1 MQSYEFLLIL
11 AVILLSTK
19 VFGLISERVHM
30 PQVVGAL
37 LAGVV
42 LGPSVLGL
50 VEETDFLLKTSE
62 IGVILLMFM
71 AGLDTDLEELK
82 KTGLASFVIAL
93 IGVVV
98 PLIAGTGLYLVFFP
112 DMGEPLHMLK
122 ALFIGVVLTATSVSI
137 TVETLREMGRL
148 KGKVGTAI
156 LGAAIIDDIMG
167 IIVLTLVS
175 AMTDPT
181 VQPIAVLG
189 RIVAFFI
196 LVVIVGFV
204 MYRLFRA
211 ITGIIVLTLV
221 SAMTDPTVQPIAVL
235 GRIVAFFILVVIVG
249 FVMYRLFRAITN
261 EWSNHRRIAIYALSF
276 CLILSFVAEHY
287 FGIADITVGFVMYRL
302 FRAITNEWS
311 NHRRIAIYALSFC
324 LILSFVAEHYFGI
337 ADITGAYFAG
347 LILCNL
353 LEAREYINKK
363 VNILAYMFFSPV
375 FLASMGIKTELDGM
389 TGSLL
394 IFSFALLAVAIITKI
409 VGCGLGAKLM
419 GFNWSDSLSIGLGMV
434 SRGEVAL
441 IVAQKGAQVGLIDS
455 LLFPPIV
462 LVVIVTTLI
471 TPILLKLF
479 MKSPGEG
486 TPPSI
491 RHDFI

>member
-189 RIVAFFI
+189 RIA
-196 LVVIVGFV
+196 
-204 MYRLFRA
+204 
-211 ITGIIVLTLV
+211 
-221 SAMTDPTVQPIAVL
+221 
-235 GRIVAFFILVVIVG
+235 AFFILVVIVG

-287 FGIADITVGFVMYRL
+287 FGIADITG
-302 FRAITNEWS
+302 E
-311 NHRRIAIYALSFC
+311 
-324 LILSFVAEHYFGI
+324 
-337 ADITGAYFAG
+337 YFAG

-375 FLASMGIKTELDGM
+375 FFASMGIKTELDGM

>member
-189 RIVAFFI
+189 RIAAFFI
-196 LVVIVGFV
+196 LVVI
-204 MYRLFRA
+204 
-211 ITGIIVLTLV
+211 
-221 SAMTDPTVQPIAVL
+221 
-235 GRIVAFFILVVIVG
+235 
-249 FVMYRLFRAITN
+249 
-261 EWSNHRRIAIYALSF
+261 
-276 CLILSFVAEHY
+276 
-287 FGIADITVGFVMYRL
+287 VGFVMYRL

-375 FLASMGIKTELDGM
+375 FFASMGIKTELDGM

-455 LLFPPIV
+455 SLFPPIV
-462 LVVIVTTLI
+462 FVVIVTTLI

>member
-189 RIVAFFI
+189 RIAAFFI

-204 MYRLFRA
+204 MYRLFR
-211 ITGIIVLTLV
+211 T
-221 SAMTDPTVQPIAVL
+221 
-235 GRIVAFFILVVIVG
+235 
-249 FVMYRLFRAITN
+249 
-261 EWSNHRRIAIYALSF
+261 
-276 CLILSFVAEHY
+276 
-287 FGIADITVGFVMYRL
+287 
-302 FRAITNEWS
+302 ITNEWS

-375 FLASMGIKTELDGM
+375 FFASMGIKTELDGM

-409 VGCGLGAKLM
+409 VGCGLGAKLT

-455 LLFPPIV
+455 SLFPPIV

>member
-1 MQSYEFLLIL
+1 MQSYEFLLII

-50 VEETDFLLKTSE
+50 VQETDFLLKTSE
-62 IGVILLMFM
+62 IGVIILMFM

-98 PLIAGTGLYLVFFP
+98 PLAAGTVLYLGFFP
-112 DMGEPLHMLK
+112 DAGDPLHMLK

-137 TVETLREMGRL
+137 TVETLREMGKL

-175 AMTDPT
+175 GMTDPN
-181 VQPIAVLG
+181 VNPMSVIA
-189 RIVAFFI
+189 RIAAFFVL
-196 LVVIVGFV
+196 LVVVGLV

-211 ITGIIVLTLV
+211 IT
-221 SAMTDPTVQPIAVL
+221 
-235 GRIVAFFILVVIVG
+235 R
-249 FVMYRLFRAITN
+249 
-261 EWSNHRRIAIYALSF
+261 EWSNHRRVAIYALSF
-276 CLILSFVAEHY
+276 CLIMA
-287 FGIADITVGFVMYRL
+287 
-302 FRAITNEWS
+302 
-311 NHRRIAIYALSFC
+311 
-324 LILSFVAEHYFGI
+324 FVAEHYFGI

-353 LEAREYINKK
+353 MEAREYINKK
-363 VNILAYMFFSPV
+363 MNIVSYMIFSPI
-375 FLASMGIKTELDGM
+375 FFASIGIKTELHGM
-389 TGSLL
+389 TTSLL
-394 IFSFALLAVAIITKI
+394 WFSVVLLIVAILTKI
-409 VGCGLGAKLM
+409 IGCGLGARLM
-419 GFNWSDSLSIGLGMV
+419 KFNWTDSLSIGLGMV

-441 IVAQKGAQVGLIDS
+441 IVAQKGAQTGLVDS
-455 LLFPPIV
+455 HLFPPIV
-462 LVVIVTTLI
+462 LMVIVTTLI

-479 MKSPGEG
+479 MKDPEG
-486 TPPSI
+486 PEPEI
-491 RHDFI
+491 RHDHI

>member
-1 MQSYEFLLIL
+1 MYGRIARRCSAFYTNFSGIYSQKVLVHPNKKVYNNAILFRKGIGGIYNMQSYEFLLIL

-189 RIVAFFI
+189 RIAAFFI
-196 LVVIVGFV
+196 LVVI
-204 MYRLFRA
+204 
-211 ITGIIVLTLV
+211 
-221 SAMTDPTVQPIAVL
+221 
-235 GRIVAFFILVVIVG
+235 
-249 FVMYRLFRAITN
+249 
-261 EWSNHRRIAIYALSF
+261 
-276 CLILSFVAEHY
+276 
-287 FGIADITVGFVMYRL
+287 VGFVMYRL

-375 FLASMGIKTELDGM
+375 FFASMGIKTELDGM

>member
-189 RIVAFFI
+189 RIAAFFI

-204 MYRLFRA
+204 MYRLFR
-211 ITGIIVLTLV
+211 T
-221 SAMTDPTVQPIAVL
+221 
-235 GRIVAFFILVVIVG
+235 
-249 FVMYRLFRAITN
+249 
-261 EWSNHRRIAIYALSF
+261 
-276 CLILSFVAEHY
+276 
-287 FGIADITVGFVMYRL
+287 
-302 FRAITNEWS
+302 ITNEWS

-375 FLASMGIKTELDGM
+375 FFASMGIKTELDGM

>member
-189 RIVAFFI
+189 RIAAFFI

-204 MYRLFRA
+204 MYRLFR
-211 ITGIIVLTLV
+211 T
-221 SAMTDPTVQPIAVL
+221 
-235 GRIVAFFILVVIVG
+235 
-249 FVMYRLFRAITN
+249 
-261 EWSNHRRIAIYALSF
+261 
-276 CLILSFVAEHY
+276 
-287 FGIADITVGFVMYRL
+287 
-302 FRAITNEWS
+302 ITNEWS

-375 FLASMGIKTELDGM
+375 FFASMGIKTELDGM

-409 VGCGLGAKLM
+409 VGCGLGAKLT

-455 LLFPPIV
+455 SLFPPIV

-491 RHDFI
+491 RQIGRAHV

>member
-189 RIVAFFI
+189 RIAAFFI
-196 LVVIVGFV
+196 LVVI
-204 MYRLFRA
+204 
-211 ITGIIVLTLV
+211 
-221 SAMTDPTVQPIAVL
+221 
-235 GRIVAFFILVVIVG
+235 
-249 FVMYRLFRAITN
+249 
-261 EWSNHRRIAIYALSF
+261 
-276 CLILSFVAEHY
+276 
-287 FGIADITVGFVMYRL
+287 VGFVMYRL

-375 FLASMGIKTELDGM
+375 FFASMGIKTELDGM

-462 LVVIVTTLI
+462 FVVIVTTLI

>member
-189 RIVAFFI
+189 RIAAFFI
-196 LVVIVGFV
+196 LVVI
-204 MYRLFRA
+204 
-211 ITGIIVLTLV
+211 
-221 SAMTDPTVQPIAVL
+221 
-235 GRIVAFFILVVIVG
+235 
-249 FVMYRLFRAITN
+249 
-261 EWSNHRRIAIYALSF
+261 
-276 CLILSFVAEHY
+276 
-287 FGIADITVGFVMYRL
+287 VGFVMYRL

-375 FLASMGIKTELDGM
+375 FFASMGIKTELDGM

>member
-37 LAGVV
+37 VAGVV

-50 VEETDFLLKTSE
+50 VEETDFLMKTSE

-93 IGVVV
+93 IGVLV
-98 PLIAGTGLYLVFFP
+98 PLAAGTGLYLAFFP
-112 DMGEPLHMLK
+112 DNGEPFHMLK

-181 VQPIAVLG
+181 VKPIAVLG
-189 RIVAFFI
+189 RILAFFV
-196 LVVIVGFV
+196 LLVIVG
-204 MYRLFRA
+204 Y
-211 ITGIIVLTLV
+211 I
-221 SAMTDPTVQPIAVL
+221 
-235 GRIVAFFILVVIVG
+235 
-249 FVMYRLFRAITN
+249 MYRLFRAITN
-261 EWSNHRRIAIYALSF
+261 EWSNHRRIAIYAL
-276 CLILSFVAEHY
+276 A
-287 FGIADITVGFVMYRL
+287 
-302 FRAITNEWS
+302 
-311 NHRRIAIYALSFC
+311 FC

-347 LILCNL
+347 LILCNIM
-353 LEAREYINKK
+353 EAREYINKK
-363 VNILAYMFFSPV
+363 VNIMAYMFFSPV
-375 FLASMGIKTELDGM
+375 FFASMGIKTELDGM
-389 TGSLL
+389 TTSLL
-394 IFSFALLAVAIITKI
+394 IFSIALLVIAILTKI
-409 VGCGLGAKLM
+409 IGCGLGAKLM
-419 GFNWSDSLSIGLGMV
+419 GFNWSDSLSVGLGMV

-441 IVAQKGAQVGLIDS
+441 IVAQKGAQSGLVDS
-455 LLFPPIV
+455 SLFPPIV

-479 MKSPGEG
+479 MKSPEG
-486 TPPSI
+486 PDLEL
-491 RHDFI
+491 RHDHI

>member
-1 MQSYEFLLIL
+1 M
-11 AVILLSTK
+11 
-19 VFGLISERVHM
+19 
-30 PQVVGAL
+30 
-37 LAGVV
+37 
-42 LGPSVLGL
+42 
-50 VEETDFLLKTSE
+50 
-62 IGVILLMFM
+62 
-71 AGLDTDLEELK
+71 
-82 KTGLASFVIAL
+82 
-93 IGVVV
+93 
-98 PLIAGTGLYLVFFP
+98 
-112 DMGEPLHMLK
+112 
-122 ALFIGVVLTATSVSI
+122 
-137 TVETLREMGRL
+137 
-148 KGKVGTAI
+148 
-156 LGAAIIDDIMG
+156 
-167 IIVLTLVS
+167 
-175 AMTDPT
+175 
-181 VQPIAVLG
+181 LG
-189 RIVAFFI
+189 RILAFFI
-196 LVVIVGFV
+196 LVVI
-204 MYRLFRA
+204 
-211 ITGIIVLTLV
+211 
-221 SAMTDPTVQPIAVL
+221 
-235 GRIVAFFILVVIVG
+235 
-249 FVMYRLFRAITN
+249 
-261 EWSNHRRIAIYALSF
+261 
-276 CLILSFVAEHY
+276 
-287 FGIADITVGFVMYRL
+287 VGFVMYRL

-375 FLASMGIKTELDGM
+375 FFASMGIKTELDGM

-409 VGCGLGAKLM
+409 IGCGLGAKLM

-455 LLFPPIV
+455 SLFPPIV

>member
-37 LAGVV
+37 VAGVV

-50 VEETDFLLKTSE
+50 VEETDFLMKTSE

-93 IGVVV
+93 IGVLV
-98 PLIAGTGLYLVFFP
+98 PLAAGTGLYLAFFP
-112 DMGEPLHMLK
+112 DNGEPLHMLK

-181 VQPIAVLG
+181 VKPIAVLG
-189 RIVAFFI
+189 RILAFFVLLI
-196 LVVIVGFV
+196 IVG
-204 MYRLFRA
+204 Y
-211 ITGIIVLTLV
+211 I
-221 SAMTDPTVQPIAVL
+221 
-235 GRIVAFFILVVIVG
+235 
-249 FVMYRLFRAITN
+249 MYRLFRAITN
-261 EWSNHRRIAIYALSF
+261 EWSNHRRIAIYAL
-276 CLILSFVAEHY
+276 A
-287 FGIADITVGFVMYRL
+287 
-302 FRAITNEWS
+302 
-311 NHRRIAIYALSFC
+311 FC

-347 LILCNL
+347 LILCNIM
-353 LEAREYINKK
+353 EAREYINKK
-363 VNILAYMFFSPV
+363 VNIMAYMFFSPV
-375 FLASMGIKTELDGM
+375 FFASMGIKTELDGM
-389 TGSLL
+389 TTSLL
-394 IFSFALLAVAIITKI
+394 IFSIALLVIAILTKI
-409 VGCGLGAKLM
+409 IGCGLGAKLM
-419 GFNWSDSLSIGLGMV
+419 GFNWSDSLSVGLGMV

-441 IVAQKGAQVGLIDS
+441 IVAQKGAQSGLVDS
-455 LLFPPIV
+455 SLFPPIV

-479 MKSPGEG
+479 MKSPEG
-486 TPPSI
+486 PNLEL
-491 RHDFI
+491 RHDHI